1 MSEYQYYE
9 FLAVDR
15 ALNERQL
22 AELRALS
29 TRARITPTS
38 FVNTY
43 QWGNFRGQPSR
54 MMEAYFDAFLYFANW
69 NARELMIKLPARL
82 LSIETVTTYCSGE
95 SASAWVAGE
104 HLIIDFVCESEE
116 GGYDEDGEG
125 WLASIIPIR
134 GDLAAGDLRALY
146 LGWLLSVQAGGLADD
161 EVEPP
166 VPANLTRLTASLRS
180 LVDFLCIDEDL
191 LAVAAAGSEESQV
204 ERLSD
209 DDLARCIE
217 DLPVAEKNMLLQRM
231 IRGDGAHLRAELMR
245 RLRPESNGPTATGAR
260 RRTVAE
266 LLAATDARRQERARQ
281 AAERIARERAD
292 RERSSAI
299 AREKRLDA
307 LALREDEAWQRV
319 QMLIEARK
327 PAEYDEAVRLLKDL
341 KEVGGRRGRSEA
353 FDQRVLQLRALHSK
367 KVSLIQR
374 LDRLGV

>member
-82 LSIETVTTYCSGE
+82 LSIEAVTTYCSGE